1 MDKKKRSLNDRETEL
16 RQDKENLIKIVDLE
30 ENHLKTLEKAL
41 ELVSNLTDP
50 EEPLNLD
57 KAAEVIATHIYVP
70 FTTCFPTK
78 CFRFP

>member
-57 KAAEVIATHIYVP
+57 KAAEVNEHSTIIP
-70 FTTCFPTK
+70 
-78 CFRFP
+78 